1 MKKYIIYIKSLLF
14 VAVVVFLF
22 GFASHRNKVKTIEDV
37 AVTFTNGDNLFITY
51 ETVNKLLIQNYGI
64 LKSQPKENI
73 ILKQLEHTLI
83 SNAMIEDADVYLTV
97 QGTIGA
103 SIKQRTPIA
112 RVNDEGIAYYIDRK
126 GDKMPLS
133 SNYSARVP
141 LLSGLNTNNSEEI
154 YRLAHLIFKDP
165 FLQKQI
171 IGIKVNSKDEFS
183 LNTRVGNQTI
193 EFGKLN
199 KVNTKI
205 KKLKAFYQKTIKDK
219 TLDKYQTINLVYSNQ
234 VVCTKK

>member
-1 MKKYIIYIKSLLF
+1 M
-14 VAVVVFLF
+14 
-22 GFASHRNKVKTIEDV
+22 
-37 AVTFTNGDNLFITY
+37 
-51 ETVNKLLIQNYGI
+51 VNKLLIQNYGT

-73 ILKQLEHTLI
+73 ILKQLERTLI
-83 SNAMIEDADVYLTV
+83 SNAMIEDADVFLTV
-97 QGTIGA
+97 EGTIGA

-112 RVNDEGIAYYIDRK
+112 RVNDQGVAYYIDRQ

-141 LLSGLNTNNSEEI
+141 LLSGFSNNNSEDV
-154 YRLAHLIFKDP
+154 YRLAKLIFKDP

-171 IGIKVNSKDEFS
+171 IGIKVNAKDEFS
-183 LNTRVGNQTI
+183 LNTRIGNQTI
-193 EFGKLN
+193 ELGRLDHIN
-199 KVNTKI
+199 SKI

-219 TLDKYQTINLVYSNQ
+219 TLDKYQTINLVYNNQ